1 MHAKQYIF
9 PLVIFLEIAELFW
22 LKQMLNCLESN
33 SQGYNLAKLSN
44 VPFSVISM
52 RKEEKKVALPVR
64 KQLQPTSVAFKKLS
78 A

>member
-44 VPFSVISM
+44 VPFSVIST
-52 RKEEKKVALPVR
+52 RKEERKVALPVR
-64 KQLQPTSVAFKKLS
+64 KPTSTNKCSF
-78 A
+78 

>member
-33 SQGYNLAKLSN
+33 SQGYSLAKLSN

-52 RKEEKKVALPVR
+52 RKEERKVALPVR
-64 KQLQPTSVAFKKLS
+64 KPIPTNKSSF
-78 A
+78 